1 MAAFLDPR
9 FKLHWVR
16 NAEEEAEMVSMAT
29 AENMIAEEGV
39 TVAPEP
45 ATLDPTPRQI
55 QQKMTYPHLDKLSAQ
70 YLCIPAS

>member
-9 FKLHWVR
+9 FKLRWVR
-16 NAEEEAEMVSMAT
+16 NAEEEAEMVAMAT

-45 ATLDPTPRQI
+45 ATLDPPPSP
-55 QQKMTYPHLDKLSAQ
+55 PHP
-70 YLCIPAS
+70 PASSTEDDISSPR